1 MPYIYK
7 ITNSI
12 NHKVYI
18 GKTTRTIEERWK
30 EHQKDFNKDTSQ
42 KRPLYAAMRKYGI
55 LAFTIEPIEE
65 CLTEE
70 LEERERYWIE
80 IYGSF
85 KNGYNATLG
94 GDGKAYIDYD
104 LVVSTYKETQNI
116 TKTAEILHIGR
127 DTVSII
133 LDAKKETKLLSAEV
147 NQRQSGKPVK
157 QYDLSGNYIQT
168 FPSIKSA
175 AISLGILKTP
185 ADRGASSHISAVCK
199 GKRKTAYGYIWRFE
213 EE

>member
-18 GKTTRTIEERWK
+18 GKTTRTVEERWK
-30 EHQKDFNKDTSQ
+30 EHQKDFNKDISQ

-65 CLTEE
+65 CSAKE
-70 LEERERYWIE
+70 LDERERYWIE

-133 LDAKKETKLLSAEV
+133 LDAKKEPKLLSTEV
-147 NQRQSGKPVK
+147 NQRQFGKPVK
-157 QYDLSGNYIQT
+157 QYDLLGNYIKT
-168 FPSIKSA
+168 FPSVKSA
-175 AISLGILKTP
+175 ATSLGVLKTR
-185 ADRGASSHISAVCK
+185 ADRGAASHISAVCK